1 MTAITPFL
9 MYEGNAE
16 EAVSLYVSLFPDSR
30 IDEIKHYGAEGP
42 GREGDA
48 AMIRFTLAGHP
59 YRALDST
66 ISHGFT
72 FTPAISMFVDCDS
85 EADLDAAF
93 AALSFMGRVMMP
105 LSAYPFA
112 KKFAWVQDRFGV
124 SWQLSFN

>member
-16 EAVSLYVSLFPDSR
+16 EAVSLYVSLFPNSQ
-30 IDEIKHYGAEGP
+30 IDAISHYGPEGP

-59 YRALDST
+59 YHALDSA

-72 FTPAISMFVDCDS
+72 FTPSISLFVDCAS
-85 EADLDAAF
+85 EAQLDAAY
-93 AALSFMGRVMMP
+93 AALSHMGQVMMP
-105 LSAYPFA
+105 LAAYPFA